1 MLRVV
6 CCCFYFS
13 FQFHTFHYV
22 ATQLIQ
28 LHHVVVIAALAFS
41 SLFHSIIVIILVHNS
56 LLYFS
61 PSSSFFLSS
70 FFFISF
76 FHPSNFQT
84 ISPNFLLISNRF
96 HFIPHSFNLLHF
108 LLFLNLLTL
117 FLLPISFTFP
127 ISNVHHQPFSFPA
140 TTNVPA
146 SSFSSFF

>member
-84 ISPNFLLISNRF
+84 ISPNFLLIINLF
-96 HFIPHSFNLLHF
+96 HFFSHSFNLLHF
-108 LLFLNLLTL
+108 PPRSEEHTSELQSLAYLVCRLLLEKKKNIL
-117 FLLPISFTFP
+117 F
-127 ISNVHHQPFSFPA
+127 
-140 TTNVPA
+140 
-146 SSFSSFF
+146 